1 MNHDVYI
8 CYDEKDEQLSDELY
22 RLFENNGLKPWTKSR
37 DMASGD
43 SIDKVTHAIGDSE
56 CFVLILDKKSKET
69 NYILTE
75 LDIAFSGE
83 IPIVI
88 FNLDDE
94 KPSKKLEFLIRTQKV
109 INSFPN
115 TKSQLK
121 TLVRETSKTAGKPV
135 QDVKIDSSTIR
146 SFEDLNPKR
155 NENRIKK
162 NVAVAIPL
170 AAIVILAYLFVI
182 LPAGQNTTSDGVF
195 AMNMTNVEANANHYI
210 VHGESYNLPSDS
222 EKYFMNIKFFDKND
236 AMVFEVNSTAD
247 EFKKG
252 IIWQGDLPSNN
263 VTHVGFKLID
273 LNNKVLSQNN
283 YTIS

>member
-1 MNHDVYI
+1 MATTIILLLYGGYCLMTHDHM
-8 CYDEKDEQLSDELY
+8 EQRSDV
-22 RLFENNGLKPWTKSR
+22 T
-37 DMASGD
+37 D
-43 SIDKVTHAIGDSE
+43 SINMNYPSSSEYAVVGNTVQFTNPQDS
-56 CFVLILDKKSKET
+56 FYNMNVSK
-69 NYILTE
+69 L
-75 LDIAFSGE
+75 
-83 IPIVI
+83 
-88 FNLDDE
+88 
-94 KPSKKLEFLIRTQKV
+94 
-109 INSFPN
+109 NS
-115 TKSQLK
+115 T
-121 TLVRETSKTAGKPV
+121 
-135 QDVKIDSSTIR
+135 
-146 SFEDLNPKR
+146 
-155 NENRIKK
+155 
-162 NVAVAIPL
+162 
-170 AAIVILAYLFVI
+170 YLFVI